1 MGKKKILAV
10 DDEEDILELIAL
22 AFSKE
27 NVEVLTANTAEMA
40 LGMVRTSPPDVI
52 LLDLM
57 LPGID
62 GLEVARQLKADPSLR
77 RIPIVMVTAKGSE
90 ADVVT
95 GLEIGADEYVTK
107 PFSPKVL
114 VTRVKTLLRRVSSI
128 QPQEPVMQFRD
139 LLIHPERH
147 EVLLKGQPVPLTLT
161 EFNILRLLAERP
173 GWVFSRGQI
182 VAGIHGNAYPVTE
195 RSVDVQVV
203 SLRRK
208 LGKSDA
214 YIETVRGVGYR
225 LKDGP

>member
-10 DDEEDILELIAL
+10 DDEEDILELIVL
-22 AFSKE
+22 AFTKE
-27 NVEVLTANTAEMA
+27 NFEVLTADTGEKA
-40 LGMVRTSPPDVI
+40 LAMVRTSPPDVI

-62 GLEVARQLKADPSLR
+62 GLEVARQLKADTSSR

-95 GLEIGADEYVTK
+95 GLELGADEYVTK

-114 VTRVKTLLRRVSSI
+114 VTRVKAVLRRASTI
-128 QPQEPVMQFRD
+128 QPQELVMQFRD
-139 LLIHPERH
+139 LVIRPERR
-147 EVLLKGQPVPLTLT
+147 EVLLKGRPVQLTLT
-161 EFNILRLLAERP
+161 EFNILRFLAERP

-182 VAGIHGNAYPVTE
+182 VAGIHGNSYPVTE

-214 YIETVRGVGYR
+214 YVETVRGVGYR
-225 LKDGP
+225 FKDGS